1 MTIRPWERLGEE
13 QVSEHGIFR
22 LHRFAARS
30 TRTGRAHD
38 FTVVET
44 ADWVN
49 VVAVTKGG
57 EFVLVRQYRHG
68 VGRVTLEIPG
78 GIIDPGEAPAD
89 AAVRELR
96 EETGYAGSAPVELG
110 VTDTNPA
117 VFTNRCHTFLIR
129 DCEKAHDPDPDA
141 GEHIETVTLDEAGVV
156 AAIADG
162 RIAHA
167 LVLCGLAWFG
177 VRWASAGG

>member
-1 MTIRPWERLGEE
+1 MTIRSWERIGQES
-13 QVSEHGIFR
+13 VSEHGIFR

-44 ADWVN
+44 ANWVN

-57 EFVLVRQYRHG
+57 AFVLVRQYRHG
-68 VGRVTLEIPG
+68 VERVTLEIPG

-96 EETGYAGSAPVELG
+96 EETGYAGSAPVALG
-110 VTDTNPA
+110 VVDTNPA

-129 DCEKAHDPDPDA
+129 DCERVHETEPDA
-141 GEHIETVTLDEAGVV
+141 GEHIETLTMDEAGVR

-167 LVLCGLAWFG
+167 LVLCGLAWHG
-177 VRWASAGG
+177 VR